1 MGSFGGRHWSRPG
14 AAHLPELGGTVSELA
29 AEDACSSC
37 SSVEAFSLLLAL
49 AHGFDMP
56 FVHFWWVVNLDVPL
70 YNENE
75 RLHFYLPSLE
85 LLVAHFGDWSCHAFS
100 LLGLP

>member
-1 MGSFGGRHWSRPG
+1 
-14 AAHLPELGGTVSELA
+14 
-29 AEDACSSC
+29 
-37 SSVEAFSLLLAL
+37 
-49 AHGFDMP
+49 MP

-85 LLVAHFGDWSCHAFS
+85 LLVAHFGD
-100 LLGLP
+100 